1 MSFSFFLY
9 KSIARRKIE
18 TLFRGLKDY
27 FELPSW
33 NEKSKYRSR
42 WRSREFSIVQCIS
55 TCQTILLFLYVYLS
69 LKKIWNTRKIIL
81 LTLENIIPRLKRSHE
96 TVFQDSSFPRYGG
109 ADSWFNFLIR
119 GKNRF
124 SSAIRL
130 SSTPFAIP
138 RAPTLGMQPSFFFF
152 SLGFHYSIY
161 SPEPPITFVNGL
173 SRREEFIASYLRF
186 PACVPFESCSSPRVS
201 LTRTRPICCF
211 VSRDMGKEV
220 KKKIQKK
227 KKRRKIRVKNKI

>member
-1 MSFSFFLY
+1 MNFTFQSY
-9 KSIARRKIE
+9 NR
-18 TLFRGLKDY
+18 
-27 FELPSW
+27 
-33 NEKSKYRSR
+33 
-42 WRSREFSIVQCIS
+42 IS
-55 TCQTILLFLYVYLS
+55 TCQTILLFLYVYLW

-81 LTLENIIPRLKRSHE
+81 LSLENIIPRLKRSHE

-152 SLGFHYSIY
+152 FSLGFHYSIY

-186 PACVPFESCSSPRVS
+186 PACVPFEMLFSPSFVNSYATDLLLRVA
-201 LTRTRPICCF
+201 RH
-211 VSRDMGKEV
+211 GKGS
-220 KKKIQKK
+220 KKKNTKK
-227 KKRRKIRVKNKI
+227 EKKEKDTREK

>member
-1 MSFSFFLY
+1 M
-9 KSIARRKIE
+9 E
-18 TLFRGLKDY
+18 
-27 FELPSW
+27 
-33 NEKSKYRSR
+33 R
-42 WRSREFSIVQCIS
+42 WRSREFYLSIVQCIS
-55 TCQTILLFLYVYLS
+55 TCQTILLFLYVYLW

-138 RAPTLGMQPSFFFF
+138 RAPTLGIQPSFFF

-173 SRREEFIASYLRF
+173 SGREEFIASYLRF
-186 PACVPFESCSSPRVS
+186 PACVPFEMLFSPSFVNSYATDLLLRVA
-201 LTRTRPICCF
+201 RH
-211 VSRDMGKEV
+211 GKGS
-220 KKKIQKK
+220 KKKNTKK
-227 KKRRKIRVKNKI
+227 EKREEDTREK

>member
-1 MSFSFFLY
+1 MNFTFQSYNVSPRAKQFF
-9 KSIARRKIE
+9 
-18 TLFRGLKDY
+18 Y
-27 FELPSW
+27 F
-33 NEKSKYRSR
+33 
-42 WRSREFSIVQCIS
+42 
-55 TCQTILLFLYVYLS
+55 YVYLW

-96 TVFQDSSFPRYGG
+96 TVFQDSSFPRYEG

-138 RAPTLGMQPSFFFF
+138 RAPTLGIQPSFFFF

-173 SRREEFIASYLRF
+173 SGREEFIASYLRF
-186 PACVPFESCSSPRVS
+186 PACVPFEMLFSPSFVNSYATDLLLRVA
-201 LTRTRPICCF
+201 RH
-211 VSRDMGKEV
+211 GKRS